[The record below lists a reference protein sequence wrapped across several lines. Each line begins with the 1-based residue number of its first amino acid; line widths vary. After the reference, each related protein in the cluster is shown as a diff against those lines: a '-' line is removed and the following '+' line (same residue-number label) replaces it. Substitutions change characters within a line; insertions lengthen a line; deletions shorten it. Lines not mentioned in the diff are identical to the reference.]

1 MPDES
6 FNPYAPP
13 TTTTPHPPEPVRGGH
28 VRMSDA
34 SLNTAIRL
42 MVISEV
48 AFAAGW
54 LFFISGLLTPLNF
67 GFPLGEIVTLGT
79 VGSFLAAWVFISILM
94 IHCRGVGML
103 LIALVVPFP
112 ILGSLAFLACIIH
125 ARQKLIINGYTP
137 GFLGAKP
144 DKVERAMMEENLYYA
159 PSLAFDTQ
167 GEKRSLSSSLTQILL
182 ALVALGFIALIGLG

>member
-6 FNPYAPP
+6 FNPYAAP
-13 TTTTPHPPEPVRGGH
+13 TTTTTQPPEPVRSGH
-28 VRMSDA
+28 VRMSEA
-34 SLNTAIRL
+34 SLHTAIRL

-48 AFAAGW
+48 AFAVGW
-54 LFFISGLLTPLNF
+54 FNF
-67 GFPLGEIVTLGT
+67 RFPIVDIIVTLGT
-79 VGSFLAAWVFISILM
+79 VGGFLTAWLFISVLM

-103 LIALVVPFP
+103 LIALVVPLP
-112 ILGSLAFLACIIH
+112 LLGSLAFLTCIIH
-125 ARQKLIINGYTP
+125 IRQKLILNGYTP
-137 GFLGAKP
+137 RFLGAKP
-144 DKVERAMMEENLYYA
+144 DKTERALMEENLYYA